1 MHLML
6 MNSTLKYGYNGKFYV
21 YFATVLKKL
30 EVPLCYPPK
39 NANKKIQITH
49 NPLSR
54 EYHFFE

>member
-1 MHLML
+1 ML
-6 MNSTLKYGYNGKFYV
+6 MNSTLKYGYNGKSYV

-39 NANKKIQITH
+39 NANKKIQITL